1 MLLLSV
7 IAYLGGIFT
16 IVSPCVLPVVP
27 FVLARADRPFRRST
41 LPTLAG
47 MALTFTLVAT
57 AAGVGGGWIVHANRY
72 ARVAAMALLG
82 LFGVAL
88 LVPALAEWLARP
100 LVQLG
105 LRLHDGAHDGAGAAT
120 CAGGLLMGAS
130 VGFLW
135 APCAGPILGL
145 VLTAAALG
153 GASVRTASLLLLF
166 AAGAVTSLGVA
177 TVAGGK
183 VLNAMKRSSSAEGY
197 VRRGLGVLVIA
208 ALVVIAMGW
217 DTEVLAKVTL
227 LNTAA
232 TEQWLVN
239 RLRASG
245 PNSRSE
251 APGESLD
258 AFVGERRR
266 SVPLARLGEMPELS
280 GGTAWLNSPPLT
292 RASLRGKVVLIDF
305 WAFGCYNCR
314 NALPY
319 VKAYYSKYKD
329 RGFLV
334 IGVHTPEF
342 PYEKDRKNVERA
354 LAELGVR
361 YPVVM
366 DNDYRIWNAFHNQYW
381 PAAYYVDARG
391 GVRYHH
397 FGEGR
402 YEEQEQVIQQLLAE
416 GR

>member
-27 FVLARADRPFRRST
+27 FVLARAYRPFRRST

-57 AAGVGGGWIVHANRY
+57 AAAVGGGWIVHANRY
-72 ARVAAMALLG
+72 ARITAMALLG

-105 LRLHDGAHDGAGAAT
+105 LRLHDGAHDGAGAAMR
-120 CAGGLLMGAS
+120 AGGLLVGAS
-130 VGFLW
+130 LGFLW

-153 GASVRTASLLLLF
+153 GASVRTALLLFLF
-166 AAGAVTSLGVA
+166 AAGAATSLGLA
-177 TVAGGK
+177 SVAGGK
-183 VLNAMKRSSSAEGY
+183 VLNVMRRSSSAEGY
-197 VRRGLGVLVIA
+197 VRRVLGVLVIA

-232 TEQWLVN
+232 TEQRLVD
-239 RLRASG
+239 RLKAHGPDPGSG
-245 PNSRSE
+245 PL
-251 APGESLD
+251 GESLD
-258 AFVGERRR
+258 AFAAERKRT
-266 SVPLARLGEMPELS
+266 VPLARLGEMPELS

-292 RASLRGKVVLIDF
+292 RASLKGKVVLIDF
-305 WAFGCYNCR
+305 WTFGCYNCR

-329 RGFLV
+329 RGFVV

-354 LAELGVR
+354 LAELGIE

-381 PAAYYVDARG
+381 PAAYYVDANG
-391 GVRYHH
+391 EVRYHH

-402 YEEQEQVIQQLLAE
+402 YEEQEQVIEELLEE

>member
-1 MLLLSV
+1 
-7 IAYLGGIFT
+7 
-16 IVSPCVLPVVP
+16 
-27 FVLARADRPFRRST
+27 
-41 LPTLAG
+41 
-47 MALTFTLVAT
+47 
-57 AAGVGGGWIVHANRY
+57 VHD
-72 ARVAAMALLG
+72 V
-82 LFGVAL
+82 
-88 LVPALAEWLARP
+88 
-100 LVQLG
+100 
-105 LRLHDGAHDGAGAAT
+105 HDGASAVT
-120 CAGGLLMGAS
+120 RAGGLLLGAS

-145 VLTAAALG
+145 VLTGAALG
-153 GASVRTASLLLLF
+153 GASVRTASLLFLF
-166 AAGAVTSLGVA
+166 AAGAATSLGVA

-208 ALVVIAMGW
+208 ALAVIAMGW
-217 DTEVLAKVTL
+217 DTEILAKVTL

-232 TEQWLVN
+232 TEQRLVN

-245 PNSRSE
+245 PDSRSE

-258 AFVGERRR
+258 AFVAERRR
-266 SVPLARLGEMPELS
+266 SASLARLGEMPELS

-305 WAFGCYNCR
+305 WTFGCYNCR

-342 PYEKDRKNVERA
+342 PYEKDRTNVKRA
-354 LAELGVR
+354 LAELGVQ

-381 PAAYYVDARG
+381 PAAYYVDAKG
-391 GVRYHH
+391 EVRYHH

-402 YEEQEQVIQQLLAE
+402 YEEQEQVIEQLLAE
-416 GR
+416 RR